1 MRRIMDCKEL
11 NVVFISDRTQ
21 RTNKISINTRDLEM
35 ANDKYYSDVYNA
47 LRSVCRS
54 VTVYSS
60 PKGFLKNIKKHQND
74 VVLSIWSGIH
84 SKSRKGLVPA
94 ICEAY
99 GIRYVGAD
107 CYVQILCQDKAL
119 TKEYCRKFD
128 IHTPGY
134 VVVSRR
140 NFPIDITNLKLPL
153 VVKPLDE
160 GGSIGISTNNLVRS
174 YSDAI
179 DKCKELLIFYDNL
192 LVEEYIDGYELC
204 VILFG
209 NRREIKIKGASMLKI
224 GDTTYL
230 KDFIWGYESK
240 KEKNPNTKAVSVDAS
255 YLVTEEDWKKFE
267 NLFFELGKVDL
278 IRIDGRINENG
289 FQLIELSPDPHIG
302 QGASVAKV
310 FSLNHID
317 YATMIRAFIEN
328 ALTEE
333 ISQNAKTPT
342 D

>member
-1 MRRIMDCKEL
+1 MDYKTL
-11 NVVFISDRTQ
+11 NVVFIVDRAK
-21 RTNKISINTRDLEM
+21 RTKKITINTLDLEM
-35 ANDKYYSDVYNA
+35 ANDEYYNDVYNA
-47 LRSVCRS
+47 LKSVFRSVI
-54 VTVYSS
+54 VYSS
-60 PKGFLKNIKKHQND
+60 PKEFLRNIHKHQND
-74 VVLSIWSGIH
+74 VVLSIWSGIN

-99 GIRYVGAD
+99 GIKYVGAD
-107 CYVQILCQDKAL
+107 CYVQVLCQDKAL
-119 TKEYCRKFD
+119 SKEYCKKFD
-128 IHTPGY
+128 ISTPQY
-134 VVVSRR
+134 AVVSRR
-140 NFPIDITNLKLPL
+140 SFPINITRLKLPL

-160 GGSIGISTNNLVRS
+160 GGSIGISNKNLVRS

-179 DKCKELLIFYDNL
+179 NKCNELLKFYDNL

-209 NRREIKIKGASMLKI
+209 NKKEIKVKGASMLKI

-240 KEKNPNTKAVSVDAS
+240 KETNPTTKAISVDAS
-255 YLVTEEDWKKFE
+255 YLITKEDWKKFE

-302 QGASVAKV
+302 SVASVAKV
-310 FSLNHID
+310 FEFNNID
-317 YATMIRAFIEN
+317 YVTMIKNLIEN

-333 ISQNAKTPT
+333 ISQNAKKPT

>member
-1 MRRIMDCKEL
+1 MDCKEL
-11 NVVFISDRTQ
+11 NVVFIVDRTN
-21 RTNKISINTRDLEM
+21 RKKKIEINTYDLEM
-35 ANDKYYSDVYNA
+35 ANDKYFTDVYNA
-47 LRSVCRS
+47 LISICKS

-60 PKGFLKNIKKHQND
+60 PKEFLKNIKKHQND

-99 GIRYVGAD
+99 GIKYVGAD

-119 TKEYCRKFD
+119 TKEFCRKFG
-128 IHTPGY
+128 IATPNY
-134 VVVSRR
+134 IIASKRFLP
-140 NFPIDITNLKLPL
+140 NEIYTLNLPL
-153 VVKPLDE
+153 IVKPLDE
-160 GGSIGISTNNLVRS
+160 GGSIGISNNNLVRN

-179 DKCKELLIFYDNL
+179 DKCNELLKFYDNL
-192 LVEEYIDGYELC
+192 LVEEYVDGYELC

-209 NRREIKIKGASMLKI
+209 NRREIKLKGASMLQI

-240 KEKNPNTKAVSVDAS
+240 KETNPTIATISVDAN
-255 YLVTEEDWKKFE
+255 YLVTQKDWEKFE
-267 NLFFELGKVDL
+267 SLFFELGKVDL

-302 QGASVAKV
+302 SSASVAKV
-310 FSLNHID
+310 FNINGID
-317 YATMIRAFIEN
+317 YVSMIKRLIEN
-328 ALTEE
+328 TLTEE
-333 ISQNAKTPT
+333 IDQNAKKLI